1 MPDRIG
7 LINLKKVNVKQL
19 SKAIGFEP
27 ENLLKQM
34 SAAGLSHKSV
44 TDEVSNEDKKTLL
57 TFLKS
62 TKKTSKKTISLKK
75 DTSPAKK
82 GISITRLNQNL
93 SETKSSAKEDFK
105 GEIDFDAA
113 EAKRKDAEKKVELAK
128 EEKQNQTVKRI
139 KKSPPTELKVQKK
152 PLVNAKT
159 QFKEKENSK
168 KDKREL
174 EGEKYLE
181 TKLSNVQEFEKPTEF
196 IQKEIKIPETVSV
209 TDLAKKL
216 SIKSG
221 ELIKTLMNNGVMVT
235 LNQFIDQETALVVT
249 EELGHI
255 GIPFTEN
262 EEEENLIENI
272 SYEGEEEPRNPI
284 VSVLGHVD
292 HGKTSILDF
301 IRKSSV
307 AESEEGGITQGIG
320 AYQVTYNDSLITFI
334 DTPGHAA
341 FSQMR
346 ARGANSTD
354 IVILVV
360 AADDSVK
367 PQTEEAYNHAKDAG
381 VQIIVAINKI
391 DTPDADVEK
400 VKGDLSAIGLVPE
413 DWGGDTQMIPV
424 SAKNGDGMNDLLESV
439 QLVSELMELK
449 TNHTGP
455 AAGIVLESGVRKGE
469 GSVATLIVQKGT
481 LHSGDYIL
489 VGDQSRK
496 IRALKDFNEK
506 VIKQA
511 APSSPVFISGLE
523 FPPSAGDEF
532 IVVKD
537 EKAAKAL
544 SENRANK
551 IRDKRLA
558 QKSVVNMENIFANA
572 SEGLKPSINLILKSD
587 TNGSLEAL
595 SGAILN
601 MDIEEAKIKI
611 VLDAVGPITP
621 NDVNLAI
628 ASNAFIFGFNVRA
641 ETAAVDLAEQ
651 EGVSIQY
658 FGIIY
663 DLIDAVKTV
672 IEGSLDPDIK
682 ESILGKAKV
691 KDIFKSPKFGF
702 VAGSVVEDGT
712 IYPNKNVRVIR
723 DNTVIHE
730 GMLDSLRRFKD
741 EAKEVKSGTE
751 CGIGI
756 TNYTDIKE
764 GDIIEVFQREEI
776 QRKL

>member
-1 MPDRIG
+1 M
-7 LINLKKVNVKQL
+7 NVTQL
-19 SKAIGFEP
+19 SKVIGFEP

-34 SAAGLSHKSV
+34 AAAGLPHKSI
-44 TDEVSNEDKKTLL
+44 TDEVNNEDKKTLL

-62 TKKTSKKTISLKK
+62 SKKTSKKTISLKK
-75 DTSPAKK
+75 SISPEKK
-82 GISITRLNQNL
+82 GISITRLNQNA
-93 SETKSSAKEDFK
+93 SETKSPVQVDLK

-113 EAKRKDAEKKVELAK
+113 EAKRKDAEKKVEESK
-128 EEKQNQTVKRI
+128 QEKQNQTVKRI
-139 KKSPPTELKVQKK
+139 KKSSPEISK
-152 PLVNAKT
+152 PQNKPSINT
-159 QFKEKENSK
+159 KSQFKEKEDSK

-181 TKLSNVQEFEKPTEF
+181 TKLSNVQEFEKPSEF
-196 IQKEIKIPETVSV
+196 IQKEIKIPETISVS
-209 TDLAKKL
+209 DLAKNL

-221 ELIKTLMNNGVMVT
+221 ELIKTLMNNGVIVT

-255 GIPFTEN
+255 GVPFTEN

-272 SYEGEEEPRNPI
+272 AYEGEEESRNPI

-292 HGKTSILDF
+292 HGKTSILDY

-307 AESEEGGITQGIG
+307 ADSEEGGITQGIG
-320 AYQVTYNDSLITFI
+320 AYQVMFNESLITFI

-367 PQTEEAYNHAKDAG
+367 PQTEEAFNHAKNAG

-391 DTPDADVEK
+391 DTPDADIEK

-424 SAKNGDGMNDLLESV
+424 SAKNGDGMNDLLESI

-469 GSVATLIVQKGT
+469 GAVATLLVQKGT
-481 LHSGDYIL
+481 LNSGDYIL

-496 IRALKDFNEK
+496 IRALKDFNENVLK
-506 VIKQA
+506 KA
-511 APSSPVFISGLE
+511 PPSSPVFISGLE
-523 FPPSAGDEF
+523 NPPSAGDEF

-551 IRDKRLA
+551 LRDKRLA

-572 SEGLKPSINLILKSD
+572 GDGVKPSINLILKSD

-595 SGAILN
+595 SGAIMN
-601 MDIEEAKIKI
+601 MNIEEAKIKI

-628 ASNAFIFGFNVRA
+628 ASEAFIFGFNVRA
-641 ETAAVDLAEQ
+641 ENAATEIAEK

-672 IEGSLDPDIK
+672 VEGSLDPDIK

-702 VAGSVVEDGT
+702 IAGSIVEDGT
-712 IYPNKNVRVIR
+712 IYPNKNVRVVR

-756 TNYTDIKE
+756 SNYTDIKE

>member
-1 MPDRIG
+1 M
-7 LINLKKVNVKQL
+7 NVTQL
-19 SKAIGFEP
+19 SKVIGFEP

-34 SAAGLSHKSV
+34 AAAGLPHKSI
-44 TDEVSNEDKKTLL
+44 TDEVNNEDKKTLL

-62 TKKTSKKTISLKK
+62 SKKTSKKTISLKK
-75 DTSPAKK
+75 SISPEKK
-82 GISITRLNQNL
+82 GISITRLNQNA
-93 SETKSSAKEDFK
+93 SQTKSPVQVDLK

-113 EAKRKDAEKKVELAK
+113 EAKRKDAERKVEESK
-128 EEKQNQTVKRI
+128 QEKQNQTVKRI
-139 KKSPPTELKVQKK
+139 KKASPEISK
-152 PLVNAKT
+152 PQNKPSVNTKS
-159 QFKEKENSK
+159 QFKEKEDSK

-181 TKLSNVQEFEKPTEF
+181 TKLSNVQEFEKPSEF
-196 IQKEIKIPETVSV
+196 IQKEIKIPETISVS
-209 TDLAKKL
+209 DLAKNL

-221 ELIKTLMNNGVMVT
+221 ELIKTLMNNGVIVT

-255 GIPFTEN
+255 GVPFTEN

-272 SYEGEEEPRNPI
+272 AYEGEEESRNAI

-292 HGKTSILDF
+292 HGKTSILDY

-307 AESEEGGITQGIG
+307 ADSEEGGITQGIG
-320 AYQVTYNDSLITFI
+320 AYQVTFNESLITFI

-367 PQTEEAYNHAKDAG
+367 PQTEEAFNHAKNAG

-391 DTPDADVEK
+391 DTPDADIEK

-424 SAKNGDGMNDLLESV
+424 SAKNGDGMNDLLESI

-469 GSVATLIVQKGT
+469 GAVATLLVQKGT
-481 LHSGDYIL
+481 LNSGDYIL

-496 IRALKDFNEK
+496 IRALKDFNENVLK
-506 VIKQA
+506 KA
-511 APSSPVFISGLE
+511 PPSSPVFISGLE
-523 FPPSAGDEF
+523 NPPSAGDEF

-551 IRDKRLA
+551 LRDKRLA

-572 SEGLKPSINLILKSD
+572 GDGVKPSINLILKSD

-595 SGAILN
+595 SGAIMN
-601 MDIEEAKIKI
+601 MNIEEAKIKI

-628 ASNAFIFGFNVRA
+628 ASEAFIFGFNVRA
-641 ETAAVDLAEQ
+641 ENAATEIAEK

-672 IEGSLDPDIK
+672 VEGSLDPDIK

-702 VAGSVVEDGT
+702 IAGSIVEDGT
-712 IYPNKNVRVIR
+712 IYPNKNVRVVR

-756 TNYTDIKE
+756 SNYTDIKE

>member
-1 MPDRIG
+1 M
-7 LINLKKVNVKQL
+7 NVTQL
-19 SKAIGFEP
+19 SKVIGFEP

-34 SAAGLSHKSV
+34 AAAGLPHKSI
-44 TDEVSNEDKKTLL
+44 TDEVNNEDKKTLL

-62 TKKTSKKTISLKK
+62 SKKTSKKTISLKK
-75 DTSPAKK
+75 STSPEKK
-82 GISITRLNQNL
+82 GISITRLNQNA
-93 SETKSSAKEDFK
+93 SETKSPVQVDLK

-113 EAKRKDAEKKVELAK
+113 EAKRKDAEKKVEESK
-128 EEKQNQTVKRI
+128 QEKQNQTVKRI
-139 KKSPPTELKVQKK
+139 KKSSPEISK
-152 PLVNAKT
+152 PQNKPSINT
-159 QFKEKENSK
+159 KSQFKEKEDSK

-181 TKLSNVQEFEKPTEF
+181 TKLSNVQEFEKPSEF
-196 IQKEIKIPETVSV
+196 IQKEIKIPETISVS
-209 TDLAKKL
+209 DLAKNL

-221 ELIKTLMNNGVMVT
+221 ELIKTLMNNGVIVT

-255 GIPFTEN
+255 GVPFTEN

-272 SYEGEEEPRNPI
+272 AYEGEEESRNPI

-292 HGKTSILDF
+292 HGKTSILDY

-307 AESEEGGITQGIG
+307 ADSEEGGITQGIG
-320 AYQVTYNDSLITFI
+320 AYQVTFNESLITFI

-367 PQTEEAYNHAKDAG
+367 PQTEEAFNHAKNAG

-391 DTPDADVEK
+391 DTPDADIEK

-424 SAKNGDGMNDLLESV
+424 SAKNGDGMNDLLESI

-469 GSVATLIVQKGT
+469 GAVATLLVQKGT
-481 LHSGDYIL
+481 LNSGDYIL

-496 IRALKDFNEK
+496 IRALKDFNENVLK
-506 VIKQA
+506 KA
-511 APSSPVFISGLE
+511 PPSSPVFISGLE
-523 FPPSAGDEF
+523 NPPSAGDEF

-551 IRDKRLA
+551 LRDKRLA

-572 SEGLKPSINLILKSD
+572 GDGVKPSINLILKSD
-587 TNGSLEAL
+587 RNGSLEAL
-595 SGAILN
+595 SGAIMN
-601 MDIEEAKIKI
+601 MNIEEAKIKI

-628 ASNAFIFGFNVRA
+628 ASEAFIFGFNVRA
-641 ETAAVDLAEQ
+641 ENAATEIAEK

-658 FGIIY
+658 FEIIY

-672 IEGSLDPDIK
+672 VEGSLDPDIK

-702 VAGSVVEDGT
+702 IAGSIVEDGT
-712 IYPNKNVRVIR
+712 IYPNKNVRVVR

-756 TNYTDIKE
+756 SNYTDIKE

>member
-1 MPDRIG
+1 M
-7 LINLKKVNVKQL
+7 NVTQL
-19 SKAIGFEP
+19 SKVIGFEP

-34 SAAGLSHKSV
+34 AAAGLPHKSI
-44 TDEVSNEDKKTLL
+44 TDEVNNEDKKTLL

-62 TKKTSKKTISLKK
+62 SKKTSKKTISLKK
-75 DTSPAKK
+75 STSPEKK
-82 GISITRLNQNL
+82 GISITRLNQNA
-93 SETKSSAKEDFK
+93 SETKSPVQVDLK

-113 EAKRKDAEKKVELAK
+113 EAKRKDAEKKVEESK
-128 EEKQNQTVKRI
+128 QEKQNQTVKRI
-139 KKSPPTELKVQKK
+139 KKSSPEISK
-152 PLVNAKT
+152 PLNKPSVNTKS
-159 QFKEKENSK
+159 QFKEKEDSK

-181 TKLSNVQEFEKPTEF
+181 TKLSNVQEFEKPSEF
-196 IQKEIKIPETVSV
+196 IQKEIKIPETISVS
-209 TDLAKKL
+209 DLAKNL

-221 ELIKTLMNNGVMVT
+221 ELIKTLMNNGVIVT

-255 GIPFTEN
+255 GVPFTEN

-272 SYEGEEEPRNPI
+272 AYEGEEESRNPI

-292 HGKTSILDF
+292 HGKTSILDY

-307 AESEEGGITQGIG
+307 ADSEEGGITQGIG
-320 AYQVTYNDSLITFI
+320 AYQVTFNESLITFI

-367 PQTEEAYNHAKDAG
+367 PQTEEAFNHAKNAG

-391 DTPDADVEK
+391 DTPDADIEK

-424 SAKNGDGMNDLLESV
+424 SAKNGDGMNDLLESI

-469 GSVATLIVQKGT
+469 GAVATLLVQKGT
-481 LHSGDYIL
+481 LNSGDYIL

-496 IRALKDFNEK
+496 IRALKDFNENVLK
-506 VIKQA
+506 KA
-511 APSSPVFISGLE
+511 PPSSPVFISGLE
-523 FPPSAGDEF
+523 NPPSAGDEF

-551 IRDKRLA
+551 LRDKRLA

-572 SEGLKPSINLILKSD
+572 GDGVKPSINLILKSD

-595 SGAILN
+595 SGAIMN
-601 MDIEEAKIKI
+601 MNIEEAKIKI

-628 ASNAFIFGFNVRA
+628 ASEAFIFGFNVRA
-641 ETAAVDLAEQ
+641 ENAATEIAEK

-672 IEGSLDPDIK
+672 VEGSLDPDIK

-702 VAGSVVEDGT
+702 IAGSIVEDGT
-712 IYPNKNVRVIR
+712 IYPNKNVRVVR

-756 TNYTDIKE
+756 SNYTDIKE

>member
-1 MPDRIG
+1 M
-7 LINLKKVNVKQL
+7 NVTQL
-19 SKAIGFEP
+19 SKVIGFEP

-34 SAAGLSHKSV
+34 AAAGLPHKSI
-44 TDEVSNEDKKTLL
+44 TDEVNNEDKKTLL

-62 TKKTSKKTISLKK
+62 SKKTSKKTISLKK
-75 DTSPAKK
+75 STSPEKK
-82 GISITRLNQNL
+82 GISITRLNQNA
-93 SETKSSAKEDFK
+93 SETKSPVQVDLK

-113 EAKRKDAEKKVELAK
+113 EAKRKDAEKKVEESK
-128 EEKQNQTVKRI
+128 QEKQNQTVKRI
-139 KKSPPTELKVQKK
+139 KKSSPEISK
-152 PLVNAKT
+152 PQNKPSINIKS
-159 QFKEKENSK
+159 QFKEKEDSK

-181 TKLSNVQEFEKPTEF
+181 TKLSNVQEFEKPSEF
-196 IQKEIKIPETVSV
+196 IQKEIKIPETISVS
-209 TDLAKKL
+209 DLAKNL

-221 ELIKTLMNNGVMVT
+221 ELIKTLMNNGVIVT

-255 GIPFTEN
+255 GVPFTEN

-272 SYEGEEEPRNPI
+272 AYEGEEESRNPI

-292 HGKTSILDF
+292 HGKTSILDY

-307 AESEEGGITQGIG
+307 ADSEEGGITQGIG
-320 AYQVTYNDSLITFI
+320 AYQVTFNESLITFI

-367 PQTEEAYNHAKDAG
+367 PQTEEAFNHAKNAG

-391 DTPDADVEK
+391 DTPDADIEK

-424 SAKNGDGMNDLLESV
+424 SAKNGDGMNDLLESI

-469 GSVATLIVQKGT
+469 GAVATLLVQKGT
-481 LHSGDYIL
+481 LNSGDYIL

-496 IRALKDFNEK
+496 IRALKDFNENVLK
-506 VIKQA
+506 KA
-511 APSSPVFISGLE
+511 PPSSPVFISGLE
-523 FPPSAGDEF
+523 NPPSAGDEF

-551 IRDKRLA
+551 LRDKRLA

-572 SEGLKPSINLILKSD
+572 GDGVKPSINLILKSD

-595 SGAILN
+595 SGAIMN
-601 MDIEEAKIKI
+601 MNIEEAKIKI

-628 ASNAFIFGFNVRA
+628 ASEAFIFGFNVRA
-641 ETAAVDLAEQ
+641 ENAATEIAEK

-672 IEGSLDPDIK
+672 VEGSLDPDIK

-702 VAGSVVEDGT
+702 IAGSIVEDGT
-712 IYPNKNVRVIR
+712 IYPNKNVRVVR

-756 TNYTDIKE
+756 SNYTDIKE

>member
-1 MPDRIG
+1 MI
-7 LINLKKVNVKQL
+7 VTQL
-19 SKAIGFEP
+19 SKVIGFEP

-34 SAAGLSHKSV
+34 AAAGLPHKSI
-44 TDEVSNEDKKTLL
+44 TDEVNNEDKKTLL

-62 TKKTSKKTISLKK
+62 SKKTSKKTISLKK
-75 DTSPAKK
+75 STSPEKK
-82 GISITRLNQNL
+82 GISITRLNQNA
-93 SETKSSAKEDFK
+93 SETKSPVQVDLK

-113 EAKRKDAEKKVELAK
+113 EAKRKDAEKKVEESK
-128 EEKQNQTVKRI
+128 QEKQNQTVKRI
-139 KKSPPTELKVQKK
+139 KKSSPEISK
-152 PLVNAKT
+152 PQNKPSINT
-159 QFKEKENSK
+159 KSQFKEKEDSK

-181 TKLSNVQEFEKPTEF
+181 TKLSNVQEFEKPSEF
-196 IQKEIKIPETVSV
+196 IQKEIKIPETISVS
-209 TDLAKKL
+209 DLAKNL

-221 ELIKTLMNNGVMVT
+221 ELIKTLMNNGVIVT

-255 GIPFTEN
+255 GVPFTEN

-272 SYEGEEEPRNPI
+272 AYEGEEESRNPI

-292 HGKTSILDF
+292 HGKTSILDY

-307 AESEEGGITQGIG
+307 ADSEEGGITQGIG
-320 AYQVTYNDSLITFI
+320 AYQVTFNESLITFI

-367 PQTEEAYNHAKDAG
+367 PQTEEAFNHAKNAG

-391 DTPDADVEK
+391 DTPDADIEK

-424 SAKNGDGMNDLLESV
+424 SAKNGDGMNDLLESI

-469 GSVATLIVQKGT
+469 GAVATLLVQKGT
-481 LHSGDYIL
+481 LNSGDYIL

-496 IRALKDFNEK
+496 IRALKDFNENVLK
-506 VIKQA
+506 KA
-511 APSSPVFISGLE
+511 PPSSPVFISGLE
-523 FPPSAGDEF
+523 NPPSAGDEF

-551 IRDKRLA
+551 LRDKRLA

-572 SEGLKPSINLILKSD
+572 GDGVKPSINLILKSD

-595 SGAILN
+595 SGAIMN
-601 MDIEEAKIKI
+601 MNIEEAKIKI

-628 ASNAFIFGFNVRA
+628 ASEAFIFGFNVRA
-641 ETAAVDLAEQ
+641 ENAATEIAEK

-672 IEGSLDPDIK
+672 VEGSLDPDIK

-702 VAGSVVEDGT
+702 IAGSIVEDGT
-712 IYPNKNVRVIR
+712 IYPNKNVRVVR

-756 TNYTDIKE
+756 SNYTDIKE

>member
-1 MPDRIG
+1 M
-7 LINLKKVNVKQL
+7 NVTQL
-19 SKAIGFEP
+19 SKVIGFEP

-34 SAAGLSHKSV
+34 AAAGLPHKSI
-44 TDEVSNEDKKTLL
+44 TDEVNNEDKKTLL

-62 TKKTSKKTISLKK
+62 SKKTSKKTISLKK
-75 DTSPAKK
+75 STSPEKK
-82 GISITRLNQNL
+82 GISITRLNQNA
-93 SETKSSAKEDFK
+93 SETKSPVQVDLK

-113 EAKRKDAEKKVELAK
+113 EAKRKDAEKKVEESK
-128 EEKQNQTVKRI
+128 QEKQNQTVKRI
-139 KKSPPTELKVQKK
+139 KKSSPEISK
-152 PLVNAKT
+152 PQNKPSVNTKA
-159 QFKEKENSK
+159 QFKEKEDSK

-181 TKLSNVQEFEKPTEF
+181 TKLSNVQEFEKPSEF
-196 IQKEIKIPETVSV
+196 IQKEIKIPETISVS
-209 TDLAKKL
+209 DLAKNL

-221 ELIKTLMNNGVMVT
+221 ELIKTLMNNGVIVT

-255 GIPFTEN
+255 GVPFTEN

-272 SYEGEEEPRNPI
+272 AYEGEEESRNPI

-292 HGKTSILDF
+292 HGKTSILDY

-307 AESEEGGITQGIG
+307 ADSEEGGITQGIG
-320 AYQVTYNDSLITFI
+320 AYQVTFNESLITFI

-367 PQTEEAYNHAKDAG
+367 PQTEEAFNHAKNAG

-391 DTPDADVEK
+391 DTPDADIEK

-424 SAKNGDGMNDLLESV
+424 SAKNGDGMNDLLESI

-469 GSVATLIVQKGT
+469 GAVATLLVQKGT
-481 LHSGDYIL
+481 LNSGDYIL

-496 IRALKDFNEK
+496 IRALKDFNENVLK
-506 VIKQA
+506 KA
-511 APSSPVFISGLE
+511 PPSSPVFISGLE
-523 FPPSAGDEF
+523 NPPSAGDEF

-551 IRDKRLA
+551 LRDKRLA

-572 SEGLKPSINLILKSD
+572 GDGVKPSINLILKSD

-595 SGAILN
+595 SGAIMN
-601 MDIEEAKIKI
+601 MNIEEAKIKI

-628 ASNAFIFGFNVRA
+628 ASEAFIFGFNVRA
-641 ETAAVDLAEQ
+641 ENAATEIAEK

-672 IEGSLDPDIK
+672 VEGSLDPDIK

-702 VAGSVVEDGT
+702 IAGSIVEDGT
-712 IYPNKNVRVIR
+712 IYPNKNVRVVR

-756 TNYTDIKE
+756 SNYTDIKE

>member
-1 MPDRIG
+1 M
-7 LINLKKVNVKQL
+7 NVTQL
-19 SKAIGFEP
+19 SKVIGFEP

-34 SAAGLSHKSV
+34 AAAGLPHKSI
-44 TDEVSNEDKKTLL
+44 TDEVNNEDKKTLL

-62 TKKTSKKTISLKK
+62 SKKTSKKTISLKK
-75 DTSPAKK
+75 STSPEKK
-82 GISITRLNQNL
+82 GISITRLNQNA
-93 SETKSSAKEDFK
+93 SETKSPVQVDLK

-113 EAKRKDAEKKVELAK
+113 EAKRKDAEKKVEESK
-128 EEKQNQTVKRI
+128 QEKQNQTVKRI
-139 KKSPPTELKVQKK
+139 KKPSPEISKLQNK
-152 PLVNAKT
+152 PSINTKS
-159 QFKEKENSK
+159 QFKEKEDSK

-181 TKLSNVQEFEKPTEF
+181 TKLSNVQEFEKPSEF
-196 IQKEIKIPETVSV
+196 IQKEIKIPETISVS
-209 TDLAKKL
+209 DLAKNL

-221 ELIKTLMNNGVMVT
+221 ELIKTLMNNGVIVT

-255 GIPFTEN
+255 GVPFTEN

-272 SYEGEEEPRNPI
+272 AYEGEEESRNPI

-292 HGKTSILDF
+292 HGKTSILDY

-307 AESEEGGITQGIG
+307 ADSEEGGITQGIG
-320 AYQVTYNDSLITFI
+320 AYQVTFNESLITFI

-367 PQTEEAYNHAKDAG
+367 PQTEEATNHAKNAG
-381 VQIIVAINKI
+381 GQIIVAINKI
-391 DTPDADVEK
+391 ATPDADIEK
-400 VKGDLSAIGLVPE
+400 IKGDLSAIGLVPE

-424 SAKNGDGMNDLLESV
+424 SAKNGDGMNDLLESI

-469 GSVATLIVQKGT
+469 GAVATLLVQKGT
-481 LHSGDYIL
+481 LNSGDYIL

-496 IRALKDFNEK
+496 IRALKDFNENVLK
-506 VIKQA
+506 KA
-511 APSSPVFISGLE
+511 PPSSPVFISGLE
-523 FPPSAGDEF
+523 NPPSAGDEF

-551 IRDKRLA
+551 LRDKRLA

-572 SEGLKPSINLILKSD
+572 GDGVKPSINLILKSD

-595 SGAILN
+595 SGAIMN
-601 MDIEEAKIKI
+601 MNIEEAKIKI

-628 ASNAFIFGFNVRA
+628 ASEAFIFGFNVRA
-641 ETAAVDLAEQ
+641 ENAATEIAEK

-672 IEGSLDPDIK
+672 VEGSLDPDIK

-702 VAGSVVEDGT
+702 IAGSIVEDGT
-712 IYPNKNVRVIR
+712 IYPNKNVRVVR

-756 TNYTDIKE
+756 SNYTDIKE

>member
-1 MPDRIG
+1 M
-7 LINLKKVNVKQL
+7 NVTQL
-19 SKAIGFEP
+19 SKVIGFEP

-34 SAAGLSHKSV
+34 AAAGLPHKSI
-44 TDEVSNEDKKTLL
+44 TDEVNNEDKKTLL

-62 TKKTSKKTISLKK
+62 SKKTSKKTISLKK
-75 DTSPAKK
+75 NTSPEKK
-82 GISITRLNQNL
+82 GISITRLNQNA
-93 SETKSSAKEDFK
+93 SETKSPVQVDLK

-113 EAKRKDAEKKVELAK
+113 EAKRKDAEKKVEESK
-128 EEKQNQTVKRI
+128 QEKQNQTVKRI
-139 KKSPPTELKVQKK
+139 KKSSPEISK
-152 PLVNAKT
+152 PQNKPSVNTKS
-159 QFKEKENSK
+159 QFKEKEDSK

-181 TKLSNVQEFEKPTEF
+181 TKLSNVQEFEKPSEF
-196 IQKEIKIPETVSV
+196 IQKEIKIPETISVS
-209 TDLAKKL
+209 DLAKNL

-221 ELIKTLMNNGVMVT
+221 ELIKTLMNNGVIVT

-255 GIPFTEN
+255 GVPFTEN

-272 SYEGEEEPRNPI
+272 AYEGEEESRNPI

-292 HGKTSILDF
+292 HGKTSILDY

-307 AESEEGGITQGIG
+307 ADSEEGGITQGIG
-320 AYQVTYNDSLITFI
+320 AYQVTFNESLITFI

-367 PQTEEAYNHAKDAG
+367 PQTEEAFNHAKNAG

-391 DTPDADVEK
+391 DTPDADIEK

-424 SAKNGDGMNDLLESV
+424 SAKNGDGMNDLLESI

-469 GSVATLIVQKGT
+469 GAVATLLVQKGT
-481 LHSGDYIL
+481 LNSGDYIL

-496 IRALKDFNEK
+496 IRALKDFNENVLK
-506 VIKQA
+506 KA
-511 APSSPVFISGLE
+511 PPSSPVFISGLE
-523 FPPSAGDEF
+523 NPPSAGDEF

-551 IRDKRLA
+551 LRDKRLA

-572 SEGLKPSINLILKSD
+572 GDGVKPSINLILKSD

-595 SGAILN
+595 SGAIMN
-601 MDIEEAKIKI
+601 MNIEEAKIKI

-628 ASNAFIFGFNVRA
+628 ASEAFIFGFNVRA
-641 ETAAVDLAEQ
+641 ENAATEIAEK

-672 IEGSLDPDIK
+672 VEGSLDPDIK

-702 VAGSVVEDGT
+702 IAGSIVEDGT
-712 IYPNKNVRVIR
+712 IYPNKNVRVVR

-756 TNYTDIKE
+756 SNYTDIKE

>member
-1 MPDRIG
+1 M
-7 LINLKKVNVKQL
+7 NVTQL
-19 SKAIGFEP
+19 SKVIGFEP

-34 SAAGLSHKSV
+34 AAAGLPHKSI
-44 TDEVSNEDKKTLL
+44 TDEVNNEDKKTLL

-62 TKKTSKKTISLKK
+62 SKKTSKKTISLKK
-75 DTSPAKK
+75 SISPEKK
-82 GISITRLNQNL
+82 GISITRLNQNA
-93 SETKSSAKEDFK
+93 SQTKSPVQVDLK

-113 EAKRKDAEKKVELAK
+113 EAKRKDAEKKVEESK
-128 EEKQNQTVKRI
+128 QEKQNQTVKRI
-139 KKSPPTELKVQKK
+139 KKSSPEISK
-152 PLVNAKT
+152 PLNKPSVNTKS
-159 QFKEKENSK
+159 QFKEKEDSK

-181 TKLSNVQEFEKPTEF
+181 TKLSNVQEFEKPSEF
-196 IQKEIKIPETVSV
+196 IQKEIKIPETISVS
-209 TDLAKKL
+209 DLAKNL

-221 ELIKTLMNNGVMVT
+221 ELIKTLMNNGVIVT

-255 GIPFTEN
+255 GVPFTEN

-272 SYEGEEEPRNPI
+272 AYEGEEESRNPI

-292 HGKTSILDF
+292 HGKTSILDY

-307 AESEEGGITQGIG
+307 ADSEEGGITQGIG
-320 AYQVTYNDSLITFI
+320 AYQVTFNESLITFI

-367 PQTEEAYNHAKDAG
+367 PQTEEAFNHAKNAG

-391 DTPDADVEK
+391 DTPDADIEK

-424 SAKNGDGMNDLLESV
+424 SAKNGDGMNDLLESI

-469 GSVATLIVQKGT
+469 GAVATLLVQKGT
-481 LHSGDYIL
+481 LNSGDYIL

-496 IRALKDFNEK
+496 IRALKDFNENVLK
-506 VIKQA
+506 KA
-511 APSSPVFISGLE
+511 PPSSPVFISGLE
-523 FPPSAGDEF
+523 NPPSAGDEF

-551 IRDKRLA
+551 LRDKRLA

-572 SEGLKPSINLILKSD
+572 GDGVKPSINLILKSD

-595 SGAILN
+595 SGAIMN
-601 MDIEEAKIKI
+601 MNIEEAKIKI

-628 ASNAFIFGFNVRA
+628 ASEAFIFGFNVRA
-641 ETAAVDLAEQ
+641 ENAATEIAEK

-672 IEGSLDPDIK
+672 VEGSLDPDIK

-702 VAGSVVEDGT
+702 IAGSIVEDGT
-712 IYPNKNVRVIR
+712 IYPNKNVRVVR

-756 TNYTDIKE
+756 SNYTDIKE

>member
-1 MPDRIG
+1 M
-7 LINLKKVNVKQL
+7 NVTQL
-19 SKAIGFEP
+19 SKVIGFEP

-34 SAAGLSHKSV
+34 AAAGLPHKSI
-44 TDEVSNEDKKTLL
+44 TDEVNNEDKKTLL

-62 TKKTSKKTISLKK
+62 SKKTSKKTISLKK
-75 DTSPAKK
+75 STSPEKK
-82 GISITRLNQNL
+82 GISITRLNQNA
-93 SETKSSAKEDFK
+93 SETKSPVQVDLK

-113 EAKRKDAEKKVELAK
+113 EAKRKDAEKKVEESK
-128 EEKQNQTVKRI
+128 QEKQNQTVKRI
-139 KKSPPTELKVQKK
+139 KKSSPEISK
-152 PLVNAKT
+152 PQNKPSINT
-159 QFKEKENSK
+159 KSQFKEKEDSK

-181 TKLSNVQEFEKPTEF
+181 TKLSNVQEFEKPSAI
-196 IQKEIKIPETVSV
+196 IQKEIKIPETLSVS
-209 TDLAKKL
+209 DLAKNL

-221 ELIKTLMNNGVMVT
+221 ELIKTLMNNGVIVT

-255 GIPFTEN
+255 GVPFTEN

-272 SYEGEEEPRNPI
+272 AYEGEEESRNPI

-292 HGKTSILDF
+292 HGKTSILDY

-307 AESEEGGITQGIG
+307 ADSEEGGITQGIG
-320 AYQVTYNDSLITFI
+320 AYQVTFNESLITFI

-367 PQTEEAYNHAKDAG
+367 PQTEEAFNHAKNAG

-391 DTPDADVEK
+391 DTPDADIEK

-424 SAKNGDGMNDLLESV
+424 SAKNGDGMNDLLESI

-469 GSVATLIVQKGT
+469 GAVATLLGQTGT
-481 LHSGDYIL
+481 LNSGDYIL

-496 IRALKDFNEK
+496 IRALKDFNENVLK
-506 VIKQA
+506 KA
-511 APSSPVFISGLE
+511 PPSSPVFISGLE
-523 FPPSAGDEF
+523 NPPSAGDEF

-551 IRDKRLA
+551 LRDKRLA

-572 SEGLKPSINLILKSD
+572 GDGVKPSINLILKSD

-595 SGAILN
+595 SGAIMN
-601 MDIEEAKIKI
+601 MNIEEAKIKI

-628 ASNAFIFGFNVRA
+628 ASEAFIFGFNVRA
-641 ETAAVDLAEQ
+641 ENAATEIAEK

-672 IEGSLDPDIK
+672 VEGSLDPDIK

-702 VAGSVVEDGT
+702 IAGSIVEDGT
-712 IYPNKNVRVIR
+712 IYPNKNVRVVR

-756 TNYTDIKE
+756 SNYTDIKE

>member
-1 MPDRIG
+1 M
-7 LINLKKVNVKQL
+7 NVTQL

-34 SAAGLSHKSV
+34 SAAGLSHKSI
-44 TDEVSNEDKKTLL
+44 TDEVNNEDKKTLL

-62 TKKTSKKTISLKK
+62 SKKTSKKTISLKK
-75 DTSPAKK
+75 DTSSAKK

-93 SETKSSAKEDFK
+93 SETKPTTKADLS

-113 EAKRKDAEKKVELAK
+113 EAKRKDAEKKVEQAK

-139 KKSPPTELKVQKK
+139 KKPSTSEVKVQKK
-152 PLVNAKT
+152 PLVNTKI
-159 QFKEKENSK
+159 QFKEKQDSK

-181 TKLSNVQEFEKPTEF
+181 TKLSNVQEFEKPAEF
-196 IQKEIKIPETVSV
+196 IQKEIKIPETISVS
-209 TDLAKKL
+209 DLAKDL

-272 SYEGEEEPRNPI
+272 QYEGKEEPRNAI

-307 AESEEGGITQGIG
+307 ADSEEGGITQGIG
-320 AYQVTYNDSLITFI
+320 AYQVEYNDSLITFI

-391 DTPDADVEK
+391 DTPDADIEK

-424 SAKNGDGMNDLLESV
+424 SAKNGDGMNDLLDSI

-469 GSVATLIVQKGT
+469 GSVATLLVQKGT
-481 LHSGDYIL
+481 LQSGDYIL

-496 IRALKDFNEK
+496 IRALKDFNED

-511 APSSPVFISGLE
+511 IPSSPVFISGLE

-572 SEGLKPSINLILKSD
+572 SEGVKPSINLILKSD

-601 MDIEEAKIKI
+601 MNVEEAKIKI

-628 ASNAFIFGFNVRA
+628 ASEAFIFGFNVRA
-641 ETAAVDLAEQ
+641 ENAATDLAEQ

-663 DLIDAVKTV
+663 DLIDAVKKV
-672 IEGSLDPDIK
+672 VEGSLDPDIK

-702 VAGSVVEDGT
+702 IAGSVVEDGT

>member
-1 MPDRIG
+1 
-7 LINLKKVNVKQL
+7 VNVTQL
-19 SKAIGFEP
+19 SKVIGFEP

-34 SAAGLSHKSV
+34 AAAGLPHKSI
-44 TDEVSNEDKKTLL
+44 TDEVNNEDKKTLL

-62 TKKTSKKTISLKK
+62 SKKTSKKTISLKK
-75 DTSPAKK
+75 SISPEKK
-82 GISITRLNQNL
+82 GISITRLNQNA
-93 SETKSSAKEDFK
+93 SQTKSPVQVDLK

-113 EAKRKDAEKKVELAK
+113 EAKRKDAERKVEESK
-128 EEKQNQTVKRI
+128 QEKQNQTVKRI
-139 KKSPPTELKVQKK
+139 KKASSEISK
-152 PLVNAKT
+152 PQNKPSVNTKS
-159 QFKEKENSK
+159 QFKEKEDSK

-181 TKLSNVQEFEKPTEF
+181 TKLSNVQEFEKPSEF
-196 IQKEIKIPETVSV
+196 IQKEIKIPETISVS
-209 TDLAKKL
+209 DLAKNL

-221 ELIKTLMNNGVMVT
+221 ELIKTLMNNGVIVT

-255 GIPFTEN
+255 GVPFTEN

-272 SYEGEEEPRNPI
+272 AYEGEEESRNPI

-292 HGKTSILDF
+292 HGKTSILDY

-307 AESEEGGITQGIG
+307 ADSEEGGITQGIG
-320 AYQVTYNDSLITFI
+320 AYQVTFNESLITFI

-367 PQTEEAYNHAKDAG
+367 PQTEEAFNHAKNAG

-391 DTPDADVEK
+391 DTPDADIEK

-424 SAKNGDGMNDLLESV
+424 SAKNGDGMNDLLESI

-469 GSVATLIVQKGT
+469 GAVATLLVQKGT
-481 LHSGDYIL
+481 LNSGDYIL

-496 IRALKDFNEK
+496 IRALKDFNENILK
-506 VIKQA
+506 KA
-511 APSSPVFISGLE
+511 PPSSPVFISGLE
-523 FPPSAGDEF
+523 NPPSAGDEF

-551 IRDKRLA
+551 LRDKRLA

-572 SEGLKPSINLILKSD
+572 GDGVKPSINLILKSD

-595 SGAILN
+595 SGAIMN
-601 MDIEEAKIKI
+601 MNIEEAKIKI

-628 ASNAFIFGFNVRA
+628 ASEAFIFGFNVRA
-641 ETAAVDLAEQ
+641 ENAATEIAEK

-672 IEGSLDPDIK
+672 VEGSLDPDIK

-702 VAGSVVEDGT
+702 IAGSIVEDGT
-712 IYPNKNVRVIR
+712 IYPNKNVRVVR

-756 TNYTDIKE
+756 SNYTDIKE